1 MCMKS
6 RTRPGFT
13 WPTWP
18 TWPTTLYRNARQTA
32 TIAASPFRQD
42 RKMTSN
48 GAATRTATEERL
60 YRIGDVSRLADLKPF
75 VLRYWETEFPML
87 QPMKS
92 PGGLR
97 LYRQEDV
104 DMVFRIKRLLY
115 DEGFTIAG
123 ARRHLRE
130 KPGSADLENAA
141 CGTSGSHPEEQ
152 AQLLSRK
159 MLLDMRDA
167 PRAFLALLERRG
179 SLCGACCFSASG
191 PLVFC
196 PFPFVY

>member
-1 MCMKS
+1 MANNPLQECAANCYDS
-6 RTRPGFT
+6 GVPLPAGSQ
-13 WPTWP
+13 
-18 TWPTTLYRNARQTA
+18 NAKQRRCHT
-32 TIAASPFRQD
+32 
-42 RKMTSN
+42 N
-48 GAATRTATEERL
+48 ATEERL
-60 YRIGDVSRLADLKPF
+60 YRIGEVSRLADLKPF

-130 KPGSADLENAA
+130 KPGWADLENAA
-141 CGTSGSHPEEQ
+141 GGTSGSHPEEQ

-167 PRAFLALLERRG
+167 LRAFLTLLERR
-179 SLCGACCFSASG
+179 
-191 PLVFC
+191 
-196 PFPFVY
+196 